1 MTLQLEAG
9 PTPVEIAQVWHPIIS
24 FCFMLLAVATLLVTP
39 TTVKAFPLHANNIKQ
54 PGRLAGTNG
63 VLTMSG
69 QLQEVSPPQAIQ
81 QLRLRLSE
89 YKPRLT
95 LLAPQ
100 DGSVLPLGP
109 WRLRLCIEGWPV
121 YEDPDLGIGAHV
133 VLQVDNNAPIRLAR
147 AESGLLDELIL
158 PLRPGSHRIAA
169 YAAYPWGEAVKA
181 SNAGV
186 QWRLHVLQ
194 PLEGTQPEEYAPWL
208 SAVSPNEMT
217 SYGPLLLDWILW
229 NAPIQNLHEGDDRWR
244 LRASIGKETVVL
256 NRQVPLWLQ
265 GIPPETTAVQIELLD
280 ALGTPITPV
289 FNNWLLPLP
298 PRSAE
303 ESIWLQHLD
312 ETSIERLLG
321 VAPPENRPSKANSNT
336 NLKSVVTDE
345 EPGSSQDN
353 TS

>member
-121 YEDPDLGIGAHV
+121 YAKP
-133 VLQVDNNAPIRLAR
+133 
-147 AESGLLDELIL
+147 
-158 PLRPGSHRIAA
+158 
-169 YAAYPWGEAVKA
+169 
-181 SNAGV
+181 
-186 QWRLHVLQ
+186 
-194 PLEGTQPEEYAPWL
+194 
-208 SAVSPNEMT
+208 
-217 SYGPLLLDWILW
+217 
-229 NAPIQNLHEGDDRWR
+229 
-244 LRASIGKETVVL
+244 
-256 NRQVPLWLQ
+256 
-265 GIPPETTAVQIELLD
+265 
-280 ALGTPITPV
+280 
-289 FNNWLLPLP
+289 
-298 PRSAE
+298 
-303 ESIWLQHLD
+303 
-312 ETSIERLLG
+312 
-321 VAPPENRPSKANSNT
+321 
-336 NLKSVVTDE
+336 
-345 EPGSSQDN
+345 
-353 TS
+353 